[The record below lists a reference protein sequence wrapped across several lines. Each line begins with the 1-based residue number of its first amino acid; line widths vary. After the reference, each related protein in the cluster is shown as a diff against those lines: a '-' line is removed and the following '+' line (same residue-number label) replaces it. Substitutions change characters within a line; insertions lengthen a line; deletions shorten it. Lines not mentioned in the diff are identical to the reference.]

1 MKIVSDFG
9 FLEGQAFFTHDLGM
23 NYCAARVGGLVQ
35 LNVMVFGLSL
45 NLSLQI
51 DHFKN
56 QILFA
61 VFREIFS
68 HYHSLYCVM
77 YTFKLYIIIKLY

>member
-1 MKIVSDFG
+1 M
-9 FLEGQAFFTHDLGM
+9 
-23 NYCAARVGGLVQ
+23 Q
-35 LNVMVFGLSL
+35 LNVMVFDLSL